1 MDEIMRKAA
10 PWSIDGIK
18 PDIRE
23 AAREAARRQ
32 GLSLSAWLND
42 IIVTQAAEL
51 GIDADEMDSDERL
64 EAVAAR
70 LHQLD
75 ERDVR
80 QTPSM
85 RAQSR
90 AQRDDRW
97 RGHADEGYE
106 PVSSEP
112 GRERP
117 IREQLMHERPTQ
129 ERTKTERPLMERLRA
144 QEAEALLEAAIGAF
158 EHSIAKSQKQ
168 TARSFEAVA
177 QRLTDIELH
186 LTQRPQDDGTK
197 PIRSALARLEERL
210 DSFTQAPPPAPPR
223 DDAGLKRLES
233 KLDALLSGSALST
246 QRPVA
251 KQEWRNSL
259 QSAVAEIGRKQQL
272 LNGEASDRRP
282 LARRF
287 DRQPAS
293 THAADLQALQRDIA
307 ALGVK
312 LEEMRLQDLAKDL
325 TRMRTDI
332 GTMSAGMADLA
343 PRDSVTAIE
352 SAIRNL
358 TTRIETSR
366 EDGMR
371 ETLLK
376 PITELVD
383 GLRNS
388 LGSIDPH
395 PSIDG
400 LGREI
405 KTISDRLEAM
415 AGQPHEPAQLGRVQA
430 QIQEIH
436 GLLTAA
442 ASHPFSFE
450 EIERKVAALSEQM
463 ERQKGLGPMPSD
475 EEFLSPRLQQTQVD
489 SLAKIEDRLDDL
501 SRKIETAVVGRPA
514 AGSKMDAE
522 SLEAVVKV
530 LADKFTAA
538 QDPRA
543 GQAAF
548 ESLQGQIA
556 ELARRLEQTDSG
568 FSALPALQRSVNE
581 LFTHLDETRFAAHEA
596 AQSAARN
603 AAHEA
608 VREVMEHKDLIAGN
622 ASEEPAITR
631 EIADL
636 RAVQDEA
643 GRRTHST
650 LNAVHETLEKIV
662 DRLAMLEEEMGEAR
676 EVAAQE
682 QRLSEQNAIF
692 ARYRG
697 NEMAS
702 SQSASAQPGSRE
714 PRPADDKRPAPTPTT
729 DFLIEPG
736 TLFPNANE
744 ASTEIHSADGAVS
757 DPARSRADFIA
768 AARRAAQA
776 AQADH
781 EMARPRIPIGGP
793 KDTTPSAGIITQ
805 ARDFLTNHKRQLTL
819 SIAALFLAV
828 GAYAV
833 IRTMSHSS
841 TDVSSNTAN
850 AAVHGMTESRLDP
863 HADRKAGPRGQTND
877 IALNI
882 PQRQMP
888 RDVTPALPGDSSPG
902 PKPNPPAPNPEAP
915 PSGLPLMAIGGGA
928 QPQPQRPIA
937 GSDPIVTGAITASKT
952 VAPAPESPATAQAL
966 RELADAGNAAAQYEL
981 ATRYAE
987 GRLMPRD
994 FKLAADWY
1002 EKAAVRGLGP
1012 AQYRLGSLYEKG
1024 IGVTRDLARAKD
1036 WYEKAANQG
1045 HSHAMHNLAV
1055 LIAEGGD
1062 GKPDYATAAIWFRK
1076 AAELGIRDSQYN
1088 LAILYARGLGVQQ
1101 DLVQSYKWFAVAAT
1115 QGDEDAGKKR
1125 EDVAAKLDAKALA
1138 DAKAAVDSFQPREA
1152 DHAANEVQTPPGG
1165 WEAAAPAQALPK
1177 LAKPKISRL

>member
-1 MDEIMRKAA
+1 MDEIMKKAG

-42 IIVTQAAEL
+42 IIITQASEL

-75 ERDVR
+75 DRNERHN
-80 QTPSM
+80 PPI
-85 RAQSR
+85 RARESR
-90 AQRDDRW
+90 PPRDDRHQA
-97 RGHADEGYE
+97 RARDRFDQPYPE
-106 PVSSEP
+106 P
-112 GRERP
+112 
-117 IREQLMHERPTQ
+117 MHERMRVQ
-129 ERTKTERPLMERLRA
+129 D
-144 QEAEALLEAAIGAF
+144 AEALLDAAVEAF
-158 EHSIAKSQKQ
+158 EHHIAKSQRQ
-168 TARSFEAVA
+168 TAQSFEAVTR
-177 QRLTDIELH
+177 RLADIESH
-186 LTQRPQDDGTK
+186 LTHHPQDDGTK
-197 PIRSALARLEERL
+197 PIKSALARLEARL
-210 DSFTQAPPPAPPR
+210 DTFTQPAMPPPR

-246 QRPVA
+246 QKPLA
-251 KQEWRNSL
+251 KSAWRNSL
-259 QSAVAEIGRKQQL
+259 ESAVAEIGRKQHL
-272 LNGEASDRRP
+272 LNGEAPGRRVSGGRS
-282 LARRF
+282 AIF
-287 DRQPAS
+287 ADRQPQAS
-293 THAADLQALQRDIA
+293 AHAADLKLLQRDIA

-332 GTMSAGMADLA
+332 GAMSAGMADLA

-352 SAIRNL
+352 AAIRNL
-358 TTRIETSR
+358 TARIEASR

-388 LGSIDPH
+388 LGTLDPSL
-395 PSIDG
+395 SIDG

-405 KTISDRLEAM
+405 KTISDKLEAM
-415 AGQPHEPAQLGRVQA
+415 AGQPHEPAVLARVQS

-442 ASHPFSFE
+442 ASHPLPLE
-450 EIERKVAALSEQM
+450 HIERKVASLAEQID
-463 ERQKGLGPMPSD
+463 RQRALGPMPSD
-475 EEFLSPRLQQTQVD
+475 EEFLSSGLQHTHVA

-501 SRKIETAVVGRPA
+501 SQKVEKAITGRSVTSP
-514 AGSKMDAE
+514 KMDAE
-522 SLEAVVKV
+522 SLESVVKV
-530 LADKFTAA
+530 LADKFIAA

-548 ESLQGQIA
+548 ETLQAQIA
-556 ELARRLEQTDSG
+556 ELAERLEKSDAG
-568 FSALPALQRSVNE
+568 FSALTSLQRSVGD
-581 LFTHLDETRFAAHEA
+581 LFTHLDQTRFAASEA
-596 AQSAARN
+596 AQSAARD

-608 VREVMEHKDLIAGN
+608 VREAMEHKELIIGAQ
-622 ASEEPAITR
+622 SEPAITR

-662 DRLAMLEEEMGEAR
+662 DRLAMLEEEMGEAK
-676 EVAAQE
+676 EVSAQE
-682 QRLSEQNAIF
+682 QRISEQNAIF
-692 ARYRG
+692 ARYRD
-697 NEMAS
+697 NEMAAGQAS
-702 SQSASAQPGSRE
+702 SQ
-714 PRPADDKRPAPTPTT
+714 PRGRDARHGDDKLEVRPNPNPSA

-736 TLFPNANE
+736 TLFPNVNDAP
-744 ASTEIHSADGAVS
+744 SGRSADGTSS
-757 DPARSRADFIA
+757 DPARSRSDFIA

-776 AQADH
+776 AQAAQADH
-781 EMARPRIPIGGP
+781 DMARPRIPIGGP
-793 KDTTPSAGIITQ
+793 KDSSPPAGFISQ
-805 ARDFLTNHKRQLTL
+805 ARDFFTSHKRQLTL
-819 SIAALFLAV
+819 SIAALFLVV

-833 IRTMSHSS
+833 VKTMGQSAV
-841 TDVSSNTAN
+841 DVSSN
-850 AAVHGMTESRLDP
+850 
-863 HADRKAGPRGQTND
+863 
-877 IALNI
+877 ALNSVVHSMTDMRADHRVATRA
-882 PQRQMP
+882 PANDVSLNMP
-888 RDVTPALPGDSSPG
+888 SQQSREAAPAPDREASAG
-902 PKPNPPAPNPEAP
+902 PKPVPPVPKSEPVANALPMMA
-915 PSGLPLMAIGGGA
+915 SGLG
-928 QPQPQRPIA
+928 QTPQRSIA
-937 GSDPIVTGAITASKT
+937 GSDPIVTGAITPKT
-952 VAPAPESPATAQAL
+952 AEPVTESPAAALAL
-966 RELADAGNAAAQYEL
+966 REQAEAGNAVAQYEL

-987 GRLMPRD
+987 GRLMVRD

-1024 IGVTRDLARAKD
+1024 IGVSRDLARARE

-1062 GKPDYATAAIWFRK
+1062 GKPDYPTAAIWFRK

-1088 LAILYARGLGVQQ
+1088 LAILFARGLGVQQ
-1101 DLVQSYKWFAVAAT
+1101 DLVQSYKWFAIAAA

-1138 DAKAAVDSFQPREA
+1138 QAKAAADSFQPREA

-1165 WEAAAPAQALPK
+1165 WDAAVPAQTTPK
-1177 LAKPKISRL
+1177 NPKPKISRL

>member
-1 MDEIMRKAA
+1 MKKAA

-42 IIVTQAAEL
+42 IIVAQAAEL

-75 ERDVR
+75 DRDER
-80 QTPSM
+80 QAPSIRSQAG
-85 RAQSR
+85 RAP
-90 AQRDDRW
+90 RDDRW
-97 RGHADEGYE
+97 RERERANDRYE
-106 PVSSEP
+106 PAHSEP
-112 GRERP
+112 VRGRSL
-117 IREQLMHERPTQ
+117 REQSIYGSAYEQPMHEQFTQ
-129 ERTKTERPLMERLRA
+129 ERLRA
-144 QEAEALLEAAIGAF
+144 EDAEALLEAAIGAF

-177 QRLTDIELH
+177 QRLTDIEQH
-186 LTQRPQDDGTK
+186 LTQRPHDDGTK

-210 DSFTQAPPPAPPR
+210 DTFTQTPPPAPAPR

-233 KLDALLSGSALST
+233 KLDALLSSSALST
-246 QRPVA
+246 QRPIA

-272 LNGEASDRRP
+272 LNGQAPDRRP
-282 LARRF
+282 QARRTF
-287 DRQPAS
+287 DRQPVSA
-293 THAADLQALQRDIA
+293 HAADLQLLQRDIA
-307 ALGVK
+307 ALGAK
-312 LEEMRLQDLAKDL
+312 LEEMRLQDLQKDL
-325 TRMRTDI
+325 MRMKTDI
-332 GTMSAGMADLA
+332 GAMSAGMADLA

-366 EDGMR
+366 EEGMR

-405 KTISDRLEAM
+405 KTISDRLEAI

-430 QIQEIH
+430 QVQEIH

-450 EIERKVAALSEQM
+450 EIERKVAALGEQM

-475 EEFLSPRLQQTQVD
+475 EEFLSPRLQQTHVD

-501 SRKIETAVVGRPA
+501 SRKIETAMVVRPA
-514 AGSKMDAE
+514 SSSKMDAE

-556 ELARRLEQTDSG
+556 ELARRLEQSDSG
-568 FSALPALQRSVNE
+568 FSALPALQRSVSE
-581 LFTHLDETRFAAHEA
+581 LFTHLDETRFAAHE
-596 AQSAARN
+596 AARN

-608 VREVMEHKDLIAGN
+608 VREVMEHKDLIGGGA
-622 ASEEPAITR
+622 EEPAIT
-631 EIADL
+631 

-662 DRLAMLEEEMGEAR
+662 DRLAMLEEEMGEAK

-697 NEMAS
+697 NEMAA

-714 PRPADDKRPAPTPTT
+714 PRPADDKLSARPTPTPTT

-744 ASTEIHSADGAVS
+744 ASAGAHSDGITP

-781 EMARPRIPIGGP
+781 DMARPRIPIGGP
-793 KDTTPSAGIITQ
+793 KDIVPSASIIAQ

-833 IRTMSHSS
+833 IKTMSQSPA
-841 TDVSSNTAN
+841 DVSSNAAN
-850 AAVHGMTESRLDP
+850 AAVHGIAEARLDTR
-863 HADRKAGPRGQTND
+863 ADRKAGPRGQAND
-877 IALNI
+877 LALNM
-882 PQRQMP
+882 PQQQMP
-888 RDVTPALPGDSSPG
+888 RDAAPAPASDPGTSQR
-902 PKPNPPAPNPEAP
+902 PNPPAPKSEAT
-915 PSGLPLMAIGGGA
+915 PSALPLMAIGGAA
-928 QPQPQRPIA
+928 QPQPQQQRTIA
-937 GSDPIVTGAITASKT
+937 GSDPIVTGTITSPKAT
-952 VAPAPESPATAQAL
+952 APESPAAAQAL
-966 RELADAGNAAAQYEL
+966 RDLADAGNAAAQYEL

-987 GRLMPRD
+987 GRLITRD

-1002 EKAAVRGLGP
+1002 EKAAARGLGP

-1024 IGVTRDLARAKD
+1024 IGVTRDLARARD

-1062 GKPDYATAAIWFRK
+1062 GKPDYATAAIWFHK

-1088 LAILYARGLGVQQ
+1088 LAILYARGLGLQQ
-1101 DLVQSYKWFAVAAT
+1101 DLVQSYKWFSVAAA

-1138 DAKAAVDSFQPREA
+1138 EAKAAADSFQPREP

-1165 WEAAAPAQALPK
+1165 WEAAAPAPTLPK